1 MIQTLIGCAMI
12 FVINSSISKFC
23 DNILI
28 GLSIKVVVS
37 VLAYGCLLVIL
48 RNELA
53 ISILKKLRRKK
64 MQ

>member
-1 MIQTLIGCAMI
+1 MI

>member
-12 FVINSSISKFC
+12 FAINSTISKFC

-28 GLSIKVVVS
+28 GLSIKVVIS

-48 RNELA
+48 KNELA
-53 ISILKKLRRKK
+53 ISLLEKVRHKKKL
-64 MQ
+64 